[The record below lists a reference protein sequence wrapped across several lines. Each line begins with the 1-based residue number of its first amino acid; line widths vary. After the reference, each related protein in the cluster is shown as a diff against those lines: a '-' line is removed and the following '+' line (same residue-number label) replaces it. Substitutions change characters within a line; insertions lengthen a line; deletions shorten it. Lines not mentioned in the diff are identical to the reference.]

1 MPDLLEAVGVITE
14 PGVYDLPAETYHA
27 DPIPGGSLSSSGARR
42 LLPPSC
48 PALFRH
54 EQLHGRKPRRV
65 FEIGHAAH
73 ALVLGTGPELVRVEA
88 DSWRTNA
95 AKDAAAEARERG
107 AVPLLPDEY
116 AEVHAMAAALRA
128 HPVASALF
136 DPDYGRAEQAL
147 VWRDGPSG
155 IWRRAMLDWLPDPG
169 SGRLIVP
176 DYKTT
181 VCAAPSELSKA
192 VHKYGYHQ
200 QHAWYVDGAQA
211 LDLGDQDAAFVFV
224 FQEKTAPYLVTVI
237 ELDALALRIGR
248 DLNRQAIEIY
258 ARCSESGV
266 WPGYSDDVESVPLP
280 AWVERA
286 YENGDLL

>member
-1 MPDLLEAVGVITE
+1 MTVLDEPRTTVITE
-14 PGVYDLPAETYHA
+14 PGVYDIPADVYHA
-27 DPIPGGSLSSSGARR
+27 DPVPGGSLSSSGARR

-48 PALFRH
+48 PALFRY

-73 ALVLGTGPELVRVEA
+73 ALVLGTGPELVEVDA
-88 DSWRTNA
+88 TDWRTKA
-95 AKDAAAEARERG
+95 AKEAAADARERG

-116 AEVHAMAAALRA
+116 AEIHAMAEALRA
-128 HPVASALF
+128 HPVARALF
-136 DPDYGRAEQAL
+136 DPDRGTPEQSL
-147 VWRDGPSG
+147 FWRDAPSG

-169 SGRLIVP
+169 AGRLIVP

-181 VCAAPSELSKA
+181 TCAAPAELSKT

-200 QHAWYVDGAQA
+200 QHAQYVDGAQA

-224 FQEKTAPYLVTVI
+224 FQEKAAPYLVTVI

-248 DLNRQAIEIY
+248 DLNRQAIDLY
-258 ARCSESGV
+258 AQCSRSGV
-266 WPGYSDDVESVPLP
+266 WPGYSDEVESVPLP
-280 AWVERA
+280 VWVERA
-286 YENGDLL
+286 YERREL

>member
-1 MPDLLEAVGVITE
+1 MTVTTEASVITE
-14 PGVYDLPAETYHA
+14 PGVYNLPADVYHA

-54 EQLHGRKPRRV
+54 EQLHGRTPRRV

-73 ALVLGTGPELVRVEA
+73 ALVLGTGPELVKVEA
-88 DSWRTNA
+88 SDWRTNK
-95 AKDAAAEARERG
+95 AKDAAKAARERG
-107 AVPLLPDEY
+107 AVPLLPGEH
-116 AEVHAMAAALRA
+116 AEVHAMADALRA
-128 HPVASALF
+128 HPVARALF
-136 DPDYGRAEQAL
+136 DPDHGRPEQAL
-147 VWRDGPSG
+147 AWRDEPSG

-169 SGRLIVP
+169 AGRLIVP

-181 VCAAPSELSKA
+181 VCAAPSELPKT

-211 LDLGDQDAAFVFV
+211 LDLGDQDTAFVFV
-224 FQEKTAPYLVTVI
+224 FQEKTAPYLVTVV

-248 DLNRQAIEIY
+248 ELNRRAIDLYAECQA
-258 ARCSESGV
+258 SGV

-286 YENGDLL
+286 YEMGDLL

>member
-1 MPDLLEAVGVITE
+1 MSDLLEAVGVITE
-14 PGVYDLPAETYHA
+14 PGVYEIPAEVYHA
-27 DPIPGGSLSSSGARR
+27 DPILGGSLSSSGARR

-54 EQLHGRKPRRV
+54 EQLHGRKTRRV

-73 ALVLGTGPELVRVEA
+73 ALVLGTGPELVKVEA
-88 DSWRTNA
+88 DNWRTKA
-95 AKDAAAEARERG
+95 AQEKAAEARARG

-116 AEVHAMAAALRA
+116 AEIHAMADALRA
-128 HPVASALF
+128 HPVARALF
-136 DPDYGRAEQAL
+136 DPDYGRAEQSL
-147 VWRDGPSG
+147 IWRDGPSG
-155 IWRRAMLDWLPDPG
+155 IWRRAMLDWLPDAGP
-169 SGRLIVP
+169 GRLIVP

-181 VCAAPSELSKA
+181 TCAAPSELSKT
-192 VHKYGYHQ
+192 VHKWGYHQ

-248 DLNRQAIEIY
+248 ERNRQAIEVY
-258 ARCSESGV
+258 AQCSESGV
-266 WPGYSDDVESVPLP
+266 WPDYSNEVESVPLP
-280 AWVERA
+280 VWVERA
-286 YENGDLL
+286 YERGEL

>member
-1 MPDLLEAVGVITE
+1 MTATIERTVITE
-14 PGVYDLPAETYHA
+14 PGVYDLPAEAYHA

-73 ALVLGTGPELVRVEA
+73 ALVLGTGSELVRVEA
-88 DSWRTNA
+88 DNWRTKA
-95 AKDAAAEARERG
+95 AQEKAAEARGRG

-136 DPDYGRAEQAL
+136 DPDHGRGEQVLA
-147 VWRDGPSG
+147 WRDAQSG

-169 SGRLIVP
+169 AGRLIVP

-181 VCAAPSELSKA
+181 TCAAPLELSKT

-211 LDLGDQDAAFVFV
+211 LGLGDQDAAFVFV

-248 DLNRQAIEIY
+248 EMNRQAIEIY
-258 ARCSESGV
+258 AHCSESGV

-280 AWVERA
+280 VWVERA
-286 YENGDLL
+286 YERGEL

>member
-1 MPDLLEAVGVITE
+1 MTATTERTDITE
-14 PGVYDLPAETYHA
+14 PGVYNLTAEAYHA

-65 FEIGHAAH
+65 FDIGHAAH
-73 ALVLGTGPELVRVEA
+73 ALVLGTGPELVKVEA
-88 DSWRTNA
+88 DNWRTKA
-95 AKDAAAEARERG
+95 SQQAAAEARERG

-116 AEVHAMAAALRA
+116 AEIHAMADALHA
-128 HPVASALF
+128 HPVAGALF
-136 DPDYGRAEQAL
+136 DPDFGRPEQTLA
-147 VWRDGPSG
+147 WQDAQSG

-169 SGRLIVP
+169 RGRLIVP

-181 VCAAPSELSKA
+181 TCAAPSELSKT
-192 VHKYGYHQ
+192 VQKFGYHQ
-200 QHAWYVDGAQA
+200 QHAWYVDGAQV
-211 LDLGDQDAAFVFV
+211 LDLGDQDTAFVFV

-258 ARCSESGV
+258 ADCSRSGV

-286 YENGDLL
+286 YEMGDLL

>member
-1 MPDLLEAVGVITE
+1 MTATTERTVITE
-14 PGVYDLPAETYHA
+14 PGVYDLPAEAYHA

-73 ALVLGTGPELVRVEA
+73 ALVLGTGSELVRVEA
-88 DSWRTNA
+88 DNWRTKA
-95 AKDAAAEARERG
+95 AQEKAAEARGRG

-136 DPDYGRAEQAL
+136 APDHGRGEQVLA
-147 VWRDGPSG
+147 WRDAQSG

-169 SGRLIVP
+169 AGRLIVP

-181 VCAAPSELSKA
+181 TCAAPLELSKT

-211 LDLGDQDAAFVFV
+211 LGLGDQDAAFVFV

-248 DLNRQAIEIY
+248 EMNRQAIEIY
-258 ARCSESGV
+258 AHCSESGV

-280 AWVERA
+280 VWVERA
-286 YENGDLL
+286 YERGEL

>member
-1 MPDLLEAVGVITE
+1 MTVLDEPRTTVITE
-14 PGVYDLPAETYHA
+14 PGVYDIPADAYHA
-27 DPIPGGSLSSSGARR
+27 DPVPGGSLSSSGARR

-48 PALFRH
+48 PALFRY

-65 FEIGHAAH
+65 FEVGHAAH
-73 ALVLGTGPELVRVEA
+73 ALVLGTGPELVKVDA

-95 AKDAAAEARERG
+95 AKDAAAQARERG

-116 AEVHAMAAALRA
+116 AEIHAMADALRA
-128 HPVASALF
+128 HPVARALF
-136 DPDYGRAEQAL
+136 DPDHGTPEQSL
-147 VWRDGPSG
+147 FWRDKPSG

-169 SGRLIVP
+169 RGRLIVP

-181 VCAAPSELSKA
+181 TCAAPDELSKT

-200 QHAWYVDGAQA
+200 QHAQYVDGAQA
-211 LDLGDQDAAFVFV
+211 LGLGGQDAAFVFV

-248 DLNRQAIEIY
+248 DLNRQAIDLY
-258 ARCSESGV
+258 AQCSRSGV
-266 WPGYSDDVESVPLP
+266 WPGYSDDVVLTPLP
-280 AWVERA
+280 VWVERA
-286 YENGDLL
+286 YERGEL